1 MATADLE
8 LTDAAPDFERSAALA
23 GDIAALRGRF
33 PETRALYREV
43 CGLLFFRY
51 GITPTANKLY
61 QLVRKGSM
69 GTPAEVL
76 QAFWQELRGRTR
88 VTIDHPDLP
97 EALKDIAAGAVQTIW
112 QAANEAATGEL
123 ATLRAEARAAA
134 SAAEAERDAA
144 HAETARAREAA
155 AALVAQLDTARQ
167 AIEAGET
174 ALAAERQAH
183 AATQARLEAG
193 RAELEAARRQLAEL
207 RTQFSTELERA
218 RDQVVIAQERAEASE
233 RRALRELDAERTARQ
248 QSERLVEALRGELA
262 AARAEARD
270 AAVAQAEARARLETQ
285 VAALTEQLT
294 TRLAAADAAA
304 RKAADD
310 LATVQAALAAAQR
323 RAERAEA
330 EAALARQ
337 LLAELRLAPRER
349 GEGGSVERRRRK
361 AGGPAPSAGD
371 TSSDTPSEPPAK
383 VQGASAPRPEEGG
396 DSSDSSYNEHDDS
409 KD

>member
-1 MATADLE
+1 MPAADLD
-8 LTDAAPDFERSAALA
+8 LTDAALQADLA
-23 GDIAALRGRF
+23 ELRTRF

-51 GITPTANKLY
+51 GVTPTANKLY
-61 QLVRKGSM
+61 SLVRKGSM

-123 ATLRAEARAAA
+123 ATLRAEARHAA

-144 HAETARAREAA
+144 RAETAAAREEV
-155 AALVAQLDTARQ
+155 AALSTQLAGGRAAHDAVQ
-167 AIEAGET
+167 AELT
-174 ALAAERQAH
+174 AERQAH

-193 RAELEAARRQLAEL
+193 RAELDAAGRQLAEL

-218 RDQVVIAQERAEASE
+218 REQVTLAQERAEASE
-233 RRALRELDAERTARQ
+233 RRSLRELDAERTARQ
-248 QSERLVEALRGELA
+248 QSERTAEALRGELV
-262 AARAEARD
+262 AARSEARD
-270 AAVAQAEARARLETQ
+270 AAVAQAEVRARLEAQ
-285 VAALTEQLT
+285 AAALAD
-294 TRLAAADAAA
+294 RLASAEQAQ
-304 RKAADD
+304 RKAAHD
-310 LATVQAALAAAQR
+310 LDAVQAELGAAQR

-337 LLAELRLAPRER
+337 LLAELRMGPPER
-349 GEGGSVERRRRK
+349 DGGGRRRK
-361 AGGPAPSAGD
+361 AGSLAPTEQAAPGEKQD
-371 TSSDTPSEPPAK
+371 QQLDEPQDDK
-383 VQGASAPRPEEGG
+383 QGAPAAALNPDDGS
-396 DSSDSSYNEHDDS
+396 DSSDDS
-409 KD
+409 NDSNDSTNDRNQ

>member
-1 MATADLE
+1 MPAADLD
-8 LTDAAPDFERSAALA
+8 LTDAALQADLA
-23 GDIAALRGRF
+23 ELRGRF

-51 GITPTANKLY
+51 GVTPTANKLY
-61 QLVRKGSM
+61 SLVRKGSM

-97 EALKDIAAGAVQTIW
+97 EALKEIAAGAVQTIW

-123 ATLRAEARAAA
+123 ATLRAEARHAV

-144 HAETARAREAA
+144 RTETAAAREEV
-155 AALVAQLDTARQ
+155 AALSAQLAEARQ
-167 AIEAGET
+167 AHEAVQA
-174 ALAAERQAH
+174 ALAAERQGH

-193 RAELEAARRQLAEL
+193 RAELDAAGRQLAEL

-218 RDQVVIAQERAEASE
+218 REQVTLAQERAEASE

-248 QSERLVEALRGELA
+248 QSERTAEALRGELV
-262 AARAEARD
+262 AARSEARD
-270 AAVAQAEARARLETQ
+270 AAVAQAEVRARLEAQ
-285 VAALTEQLT
+285 AAALAD
-294 TRLAAADAAA
+294 RLAAAEQAQ
-304 RKAADD
+304 RKAVHD
-310 LATVQAALAAAQR
+310 LDAVQAELGAGQR

-337 LLAELRLAPRER
+337 LLAELRMGPPERR
-349 GEGGSVERRRRK
+349 GESGGGRRRK
-361 AGGPAPSAGD
+361 AGSPAPTEQQAQ
-371 TSSDTPSEPPAK
+371 SEN
-383 VQGASAPRPEEGG
+383 QGAPTTTLNPDDGSDGNDDN
-396 DSSDSSYNEHDDS
+396 DSQQ
-409 KD
+409 

>member
-1 MATADLE
+1 MPAADLA
-8 LTDAAPDFERSAALA
+8 LTDAALQADLAELRS
-23 GDIAALRGRF
+23 RF

-51 GITPTANKLY
+51 GVTPTANKLY
-61 QLVRKGSM
+61 SLVRKGSM

-144 HAETARAREAA
+144 RAETAAAREEAA
-155 AALVAQLDTARQ
+155 VTAAQRDAAWQSMEENQ
-167 AIEAGET
+167 AT
-174 ALAAERQAH
+174 LAAERQDH
-183 AATQARLEAG
+183 AATQARLEAS
-193 RAELEAARRQLAEL
+193 RTELEAGRGQLEAL
-207 RTQFSTELERA
+207 RSQFSTELERA
-218 RDQVVIAQERAEASE
+218 REAVTLAQERAEASE
-233 RRALRELDAERTARQ
+233 RRSLRELDQERTARQ
-248 QSERLVEALRGELA
+248 KSERAAEDLRGELV
-262 AARAEARD
+262 AARHEARD
-270 AAVAQAEARARLETQ
+270 AAVAQAEARARLEAQ
-285 VAALTEQLT
+285 AAALTD
-294 TRLAAADAAA
+294 RLAAADALE
-304 RKAADD
+304 RKSATD
-310 LATVQAALAAAQR
+310 LATVQAELAAAQR

-349 GEGGSVERRRRK
+349 DSGGGRRR
-361 AGGPAPSAGD
+361 GEPAPAAQDEQGE
-371 TSSDTPSEPPAK
+371 EPGAPAATLNPDNDDD
-383 VQGASAPRPEEGG
+383 GSNDG
-396 DSSDSSYNEHDDS
+396 NE
-409 KD
+409 K

>member
-1 MATADLE
+1 MPAADLD
-8 LTDAAPDFERSAALA
+8 LTDAALQADLA
-23 GDIAALRGRF
+23 ELRGRF

-51 GITPTANKLY
+51 GVTPTANKLY
-61 QLVRKGSM
+61 SLVRKGSM

-123 ATLRAEARAAA
+123 ATLRAEARHAA
-134 SAAEAERDAA
+134 SVAEAERDAA
-144 HAETARAREAA
+144 RTETAVAREDVAA
-155 AALVAQLDTARQ
+155 ISVQLAEARQ
-167 AIEAGET
+167 AHDAVQ
-174 ALAAERQAH
+174 ADLAAERQAH

-193 RAELEAARRQLAEL
+193 RAELDAAGRQLAEL

-218 RDQVVIAQERAEASE
+218 REQVMLAQERAEASE

-248 QSERLVEALRGELA
+248 QSERTADALRGELV
-262 AARAEARD
+262 AARSEARD
-270 AAVAQAEARARLETQ
+270 AAVAQAEVRARLEAQ
-285 VAALTEQLT
+285 AAALAD
-294 TRLAAADAAA
+294 RLAAAEQAQHKSAHDLDA
-304 RKAADD
+304 
-310 LATVQAALAAAQR
+310 VQAELGAAQR

-337 LLAELRLAPRER
+337 LLAELRMGPPER
-349 GEGGSVERRRRK
+349 EGGGRRRK
-361 AGGPAPSAGD
+361 AGSPAP
-371 TSSDTPSEPPAK
+371 TEPEAPERLDEQQDEK
-383 VQGASAPRPEEGG
+383 QDDKQGAPAAASNPDDGS
-396 DSSDSSYNEHDDS
+396 DSSDDSNDSTDDRNQ
-409 KD
+409 